1 MIEQSWYRVVTVHI
15 NHVNDP
21 FLLAPAYYVWCRGAQ
36 SLIYH
41 LPLAW
46 THHRPRCLLFWSIL
60 IKKSDKKRQYR
71 HTTELYLNIIYIFNT
86 ITFLDTIS
94 MHSTFH
100 KAYKNPEFPSPCF
113 KQMQRILALS
123 VLQWCYKRQKH
134 SMLKYTIKDLTWL
147 WCDVT
152 FVGNILNRLSLL
164 FHASFWIVHFP
175 SAQTINFL
183 Y

>member
-1 MIEQSWYRVVTVHI
+1 MNTPQTM
-15 NHVNDP
+15 
-21 FLLAPAYYVWCRGAQ
+21 LPAV
-36 SLIYH
+36 LEH
-41 LPLAW
+41 
-46 THHRPRCLLFWSIL
+46 
-60 IKKSDKKRQYR
+60 SDKKFGV
-71 HTTELYLNIIYIFNT
+71 TTELYLNIFYIFNT
-86 ITFLDTIS
+86 FTFLDTIS

-100 KAYKNPEFPSPCF
+100 KAYKNPKFPSPCL

-147 WCDVT
+147 WCDLT

-183 Y
+183 LIGCHYWFKQVCIVWPQTVPWLPQL